1 MDDIQ
6 KTKDMLLGEVKLLRQ
21 QAADLK
27 QSYDSLA
34 ATEEK
39 YRILFETMSPG
50 VVYQD
55 VDGRIISANPS
66 SERILG
72 LSIDQMQGR
81 KSVDP
86 RWKATKADGSDFP
99 GEEHPAMVA
108 LKTGE
113 PVRNVVMR
121 VYNPKDDSHRWI
133 NINATPLFKPDELK
147 PCQVYTTFNDITHR
161 IRAEELLRKER
172 DYNKTLV
179 EASPLFFIAID
190 ADWKTSMMNQS
201 MLDALGYSLDEVE
214 GKDYLSNFVPE
225 EDRELLGEVFKT
237 LTSSREMTK
246 NENHVL
252 TKDNRKLLVEW
263 HGRPVIKPDGS
274 FDFFFCVGID
284 ITERRI
290 MVDALRESEE
300 QYRLLAENTEDVIW
314 VLNNDDQFTYV
325 SPSVRRLRGFEPEEV
340 MKESLRDAVTPESY
354 EVLTESRKRFR
365 DVEAKAKG
373 KKDLVNRFEIE
384 QPCKDGSTVWV
395 EVIAKRLFD
404 DKGEPVGVIGSARNI
419 SDRKRAEEALKES
432 EEEFRNIV
440 QASPMGMHLYQLDDS
455 NRLVFIGA
463 NPPADKILGV
473 DNQQFVGKT
482 IEEAFPPL
490 IETEIPARYRE
501 VASTGIRWQTEQ
513 ISYQDEKIAGA
524 FEVYAF
530 QSSPGR
536 MVAAFLDKT
545 ERKRTEDALRES
557 EERYRTIF
565 ESMIDCM
572 FIANIDGYLVEA
584 NPAASRTYGYE
595 HNELIGQHMAELI
608 HPDHRHTFK
617 EFTRKLHDEGQHQ
630 AESVSIRRDGSV
642 FNTNVHG
649 SLVLYQGNP
658 HIMAMVRDV
667 TEQKIADA
675 AMKESEEK
683 FRILADQSP
692 NMIFINQKGRIVY
705 ANPKCVEVMGYSNEE
720 FYSPEFHFQSLIAP
734 EYHEAL
740 MSNFKQHMRGQD
752 VKPIEYILISKSGRE
767 INSILSTKLI
777 RYRGKRAILGT
788 VTDITERKQAEE
800 ALRESEQRLRRAV
813 INSPYPVMIHAED
826 GEVILISKA
835 WTEITGYKPEDIPTI
850 SEWTYLAFGEKMSS
864 VKSVIDELYSI
875 GSRVNE
881 GEFEITVSDGKKR
894 IWDFSSAPLGRLP
907 DGRRAV
913 ISKAVDITER
923 KIVEQEREKLIL
935 ELQEAI
941 TPE

>member
-705 ANPKCVEVMGYSNEE
+705 ANPKCVEVMGYSSEE
-720 FYSPEFHFQSLIAP
+720 FYSPDFNFQSLIAP
-734 EYHEAL
+734 EYVEV
-740 MSNFKQHMRGQD
+740 MMGNFKKHMMGQD
-752 VKPIEYILISKSGRE
+752 VKPIEYKLISRNGRE

-777 RYRGKRAILGT
+777 TYLGKPAILGT
-788 VTDITERKQAEE
+788 VTDITERKRSEE
-800 ALRESEQRLRRAV
+800 ALQKSEERYRLV
-813 INSPYPVMIHAED
+813 IQNQGEGIGYVDIYEVFQMCNPAAEEIFGVEPGNLVGRSIFDFLNQEMIDLVRNQSKIRSKGEKSSYEVEICHPD
-826 GEVILISKA
+826 GETRNLLV
-835 WTEITGYKPEDIPTI
+835 T
-850 SEWTYLAFGEKMSS
+850 
-864 VKSVIDELYSI
+864 
-875 GSRVNE
+875 
-881 GEFEITVSDGKKR
+881 
-894 IWDFSSAPLGRLP
+894 
-907 DGRRAV
+907 
-913 ISKAVDITER
+913 
-923 KIVEQEREKLIL
+923 
-935 ELQEAI
+935 
-941 TPE
+941 